1 MKKKTILIFLVLTL
15 LAAVV
20 SGCQN
25 GERVSS
31 DPNRKKK
38 VTVYTSFYALYDFT
52 KKIGGDKINLLNL
65 VPPGTEPHEWE
76 PTPKDIAGLQK
87 ADLLIYNGAGM
98 EGWIDKVLGSVKN
111 RKLVAV
117 ETSKGLRLLDNPSH
131 EGLEYDPHVWLN
143 PLLAKKQMETI
154 KNSLI
159 AVDPANKDYYEK
171 NFAENAE
178 KIDELDQEYRNSAA
192 KFTRKDIVVAHQAF
206 GYLAAAYGLKQ
217 VPIEGLNAD
226 AEPTPA
232 RMAEIA
238 NYARENNVKYIFFEE
253 LISPKVAN
261 AIAREVG
268 AKTEVLD
275 PFEGPQANDT
285 GAGKEYFAV
294 MRKNLAVLEKALR

>member
-238 NYARENNVKYIFFEE
+238 SYARENNVKYIFFEE

-275 PFEGPQANDT
+275 PFEGPRANDT